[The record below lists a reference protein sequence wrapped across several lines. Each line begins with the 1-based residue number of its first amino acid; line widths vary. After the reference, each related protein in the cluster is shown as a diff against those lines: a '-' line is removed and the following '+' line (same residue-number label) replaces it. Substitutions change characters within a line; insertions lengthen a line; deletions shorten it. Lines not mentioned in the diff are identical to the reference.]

1 MTIANRLLFGFMV
14 GVLLMVSIGVYA
26 LGQIRAVR
34 DELSQIVSQDF
45 DVYHQ
50 LDHIRATEGALAQ
63 SRLQILARY
72 WSHAYAGNAAGLESA
87 VAQWNEHARTTE
99 QGLRQAQSNAAN
111 TEDVTTADQR
121 RAMFRNIAG
130 TLGQTFD
137 SFEQTALLS
146 RQMFAAM
153 TAGRDDVV
161 RERAEELDH
170 AEIRTDALISEV
182 TASLAEAVQAG
193 RLNAARMYDFSSHSL
208 FVGLIVAVLVALA
221 VTFWTRRSIIAPL
234 ALIMQVMERA
244 GQGDLSQRVT
254 LGRSSVT
261 IRDEVSR
268 LSEGLNRMIEG
279 LSEIARQS
287 RGVTRDLD
295 AAIAEIR
302 ASAQQQ
308 AASVEEQFAA
318 VQETAATVD
327 EITHSGAQVS
337 RRARELIDAAQ
348 ISVNMS
354 VQGLEAVAE
363 SARVMSGIH
372 SGGEAVAKN
381 IVDLSE
387 RTEAIGEIITTVN
400 DLSERSHLLALN
412 AAIEAAAAGE
422 NGRSFAVVAAEM
434 KILADQSRAATRNV
448 RVILGDIQRGIN
460 TSVMLTEES
469 VKRVAQGR
477 TQTDLATHTIE
488 RLASGIEDS
497 VHAFQ
502 QIVASTNQQQ
512 IGIEQ
517 VMAALQSI
525 REASQQTATGTRN
538 LDGSASNLG
547 SLSRQLLALSDR
559 YRT

>member
-1 MTIANRLLFGFMV
+1 
-14 GVLLMVSIGVYA
+14 
-26 LGQIRAVR
+26 VR

-50 LDHIRATEGALAQ
+50 LDHIRSTEGTLAQ
-63 SRLQILARY
+63 ARLQILAQY
-72 WSHAYAGNAAGLESA
+72 WNHGFASA
-87 VAQWNEHARTTE
+87 PERLRGAVTQWNEQARLTE
-99 QGLRQAQSNAAN
+99 QGLRQAQSSAAG
-111 TEDVTTADQR
+111 TVDVTTSPQR
-121 RAMFRNIAG
+121 KGMFRNIAG
-130 TLGQTFD
+130 TLGQTID
-137 SFEQTALLS
+137 SFHQTALLS
-146 RQMFAAM
+146 QQMFTAM
-153 TAGRDDVV
+153 ADGQDQIV
-161 RERAEELDH
+161 RERADELDH
-170 AEIRTDALISEV
+170 AEVRTDALISEV
-182 TASLAEAVQAG
+182 TVSLAAAVQAG
-193 RLNAARMYDFSSHSL
+193 RINSAAMYDFSSRSL
-208 FVGLIVAVLVALA
+208 FIGLVLAVLVALA
-221 VTFWTRRSIIAPL
+221 VTFWTRRSIIGPL
-234 ALIMQVMERA
+234 ATIMQVMERV
-244 GQGDLSQRVT
+244 GQGDLSQRVA
-254 LGRSSVT
+254 LGKSVR

-268 LSEGLNRMIEG
+268 LAEGLNSMIEG
-279 LSEIARQS
+279 LSDIARQS
-287 RGVTRDLD
+287 RAVTRNLD

-327 EITHSGAQVS
+327 EITHSGAQMS
-337 RRARELIDAAQ
+337 RRARELIESAQ

-363 SARVMSGIH
+363 NARVMSGIH
-372 SGGEAVAKN
+372 SGGEAVASN
-381 IVDLSE
+381 IVALSE
-387 RTEAIGEIITTVN
+387 RTEAISEIITAVN

-434 KILADQSRAATRNV
+434 KILADQSRDATRNV
-448 RVILGDIQRGIN
+448 RAILGDIQRGIN

-477 TQTDLATHTIE
+477 TQTDLATQTIQ

-525 REASQQTATGTRN
+525 REASQQTATGTRS
-538 LDGSASNLG
+538 LDDSASNLG
-547 SLSRQLLALSDR
+547 GLSRQLLALSDR
-559 YRT
+559 YQT